1 MAAFS
6 RAGER
11 LEAEGIK
18 VVSASTDPE
27 MEALQ
32 SIEAG
37 KVNFPVGHS
46 LDSAR
51 ISEVTGAFY
60 APEAGEKPRPF
71 LHATNFLLSP
81 DGKVNIS
88 LYSSGPLGRLV
99 WQDVIQA
106 VQFRKKRMQD
116 AQAQQQ

>member
-1 MAAFS
+1 MAGFS

-18 VVSASTDPE
+18 VVAASTDPE
-27 MEALQ
+27 DEAVQ

-37 KVNFPVGHS
+37 KM
-46 LDSAR
+46 
-51 ISEVTGAFY
+51 
-60 APEAGEKPRPF
+60 
-71 LHATNFLLSP
+71 
-81 DGKVNIS
+81 NIS

-106 VQFRKKRMQD
+106 VQFRKKRMA
-116 AQAQQQ
+116 AQAQQ

>member
-1 MAAFS
+1 MAGFS

-18 VVSASTDPE
+18 VVTASTDPE
-27 MEALQ
+27 DEAMQ

-37 KVNFPVGHS
+37 KVNFPLGHS
-46 LDSAR
+46 VDPAY
-51 ISEVTGAFY
+51 ISEMTGAFY
-60 APEAGEKPRPF
+60 APEAGKKPRPF

-106 VQFRKKRMQD
+106 VQFRKKRMSQ
-116 AQAQQQ
+116 AAQQ

>member
-1 MAAFS
+1 MAGFS

-11 LEAEGIK
+11 LEAEGIQ
-18 VVSASTDPE
+18 VVAASTDPE
-27 MEALQ
+27 DEAVQ
-32 SIEAG
+32 SIEAS

-46 LDSAR
+46 VDPAY
-51 ISEVTGAFY
+51 ISEMTGAFY

-106 VQFRKKRMQD
+106 VQFRKKRMA
-116 AQAQQQ
+116 AQAQQ